1 MHEATQITYG
11 DGTVN
16 IIFDSQSTTEVTA
29 PVIRAGSY
37 KQIINCCFTQKELSD
52 IEDGT
57 NAEVTFK
64 YVMYDENSAPE
75 IFASFEN
82 AVSDLESEV
91 GDMTEGIIINVES
104 VKTIH
109 DESITL
115 DTLSDEFEMQIE
127 LPLYLKN
134 TDRNYYVLAEN
145 MGSYELMEDV
155 DIDAETLSISTDSLG
170 SYLILY
176 QDNLPGEI
184 NDDDDYDFHISL
196 HHIFIAAILA
206 LIALWF
212 LVDKMHNK

>member
-11 DGTVN
+11 EGTVN

-29 PVIRAGSY
+29 PVIRAGDY
-37 KQIINCCFTQKELSD
+37 KQILNCCFTSKELED

-57 NAEVTFK
+57 NAEVTFRF
-64 YVMYDENSAPE
+64 VMSDEHSAPDVYS
-75 IFASFEN
+75 SFEN
-82 AVSDLESEV
+82 AISSIESEF
-91 GDMTEGIIINVES
+91 GDMDEGIIINVVSE
-104 VKTIH
+104 KTIH
-109 DESITL
+109 DETEAL
-115 DTLSDEFEMQIE
+115 DTLSAEFEMQIE

-134 TDRNYYVLAEN
+134 TDRDYYVLAEN

-155 DIDAETLSISTDSLG
+155 DVDADTLSISTDALG

-176 QDNLPGEI
+176 QDSIPGETGE
-184 NDDDDYDFHISL
+184 DYDYDFHISL